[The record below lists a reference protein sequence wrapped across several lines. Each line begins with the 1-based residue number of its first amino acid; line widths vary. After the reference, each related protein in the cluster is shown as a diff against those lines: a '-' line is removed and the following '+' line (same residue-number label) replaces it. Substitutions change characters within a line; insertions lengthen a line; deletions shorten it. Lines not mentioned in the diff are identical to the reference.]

1 MCACAGVVEGEGG
14 NVEMRFRR
22 LVRGNT
28 EVTYHTDM
36 TGGARLIKNGE
47 GEGSSSAEG
56 VIPASRTSH
65 RFGAVRD
72 FIDSTSS
79 PPPRFPS

>member
-14 NVEMRFRR
+14 NVEMRLRPR
-22 LVRGNT
+22 QCTV
-28 EVTYHTDM
+28 EVNYIHTAM
-36 TGGARLIKNGE
+36 FGGARLIKNGE
-47 GEGSSSAEG
+47 GEGSSSAEC

-72 FIDSTSS
+72 FIDSLLAT
-79 PPPRFPS
+79 P